1 MRVRAR
7 MSVMCM
13 WNNLKKTKFCIL
25 FKSGINSVKPK
36 YDKQLR
42 TSIHGKTILITG
54 ASSGIGLTTA
64 YRLADAGAHVLL
76 IARTKETLDEVKAE
90 IEAKG
95 GKASVF
101 PCDLNDLDAID
112 VVSQEILSSIDHID
126 ILVNNAGRS
135 IRRAV
140 HESTDR
146 FHDFERTMQLNYFGA
161 IRLVMN
167 MLPHMIERRA
177 GHIINISSIGVLA
190 NATRFSAYVA
200 SKAALDAFSRCL
212 SAEVHS
218 HKIAIT
224 SIYMPL
230 VRTPMIAPTK
240 IYNYV
245 PTLSPEEAADLV
257 AYAIIKRP
265 KKIATNLGRL
275 ASITYAIAPD
285 INNKLMSIGYNL
297 FPSSSASI
305 GKQEKLNWVQ
315 KAYARLFPGE
325 HW

>member
-1 MRVRAR
+1 MNAK
-7 MSVMCM
+7 
-13 WNNLKKTKFCIL
+13 LKKL
-25 FKSGINSVKPK
+25 FQQKVN
-36 YDKQLR
+36 
-42 TSIHGKTILITG
+42 GKTVLITG
-54 ASSGIGLTTA
+54 ASSGIGLTVA
-64 YRLADAGAHVLL
+64 HSLAKAGAHVLL
-76 IARTKETLDEVKAE
+76 LARSKDTLEEVKAE
-90 IEAKG
+90 IEAQG

-101 PCDLNDLDAID
+101 PCDLNDMESID
-112 VVSQEILSSIDHID
+112 KVSQQILKEIPQID
-126 ILVNNAGRS
+126 ILINNAGRS

-140 HESTDR
+140 HESVDR

-161 IRLVMN
+161 VRLVLN
-167 MLPHMIERRA
+167 LLPHMIARKD
-177 GHIINISSIGVLA
+177 GQIINISSIGVLA

-245 PTLSPEEAADLV
+245 PTLSPEEAADLI
-257 AYAIIKRP
+257 AYAIVKRP
-265 KKIATNLGRL
+265 KKVATNLGRL

-285 INNKLMSIGYNL
+285 INNILMSIGFNL
-297 FPSSSASI
+297 FPSSTASV
-305 GKQEKLNWVQ
+305 GKQEKLNLIQ
-315 KAYARLFPGE
+315 RAYARLFPGE

>member
-1 MRVRAR
+1 MNAK
-7 MSVMCM
+7 
-13 WNNLKKTKFCIL
+13 LKKL
-25 FKSGINSVKPK
+25 FQQKV
-36 YDKQLR
+36 D
-42 TSIHGKTILITG
+42 GKTIIVTG
-54 ASSGIGLTTA
+54 ASSGIGLTVSKH
-64 YRLADAGAHVLL
+64 LAQAGAHVLL
-76 IARTKETLDEVKAE
+76 LARTKETLDEVKAE
-90 IEAKG
+90 IEANG

-101 PCDLNDLDAID
+101 PCDLNDMESIDA
-112 VVSQEILSSIDHID
+112 VSKEILAAVDHID

-140 HESTDR
+140 HESVDR

-161 IRLVMN
+161 VRLVLN
-167 MLPHMIERRA
+167 ILPHMMQRKD
-177 GHIINISSIGVLA
+177 GQIINISSIGVLA

-240 IYNYV
+240 IYKYV
-245 PTLSPEEAADLV
+245 PTLSPEQAADLI
-257 AYAIIKRP
+257 AYAIVKRP

-285 INNKLMSIGYNL
+285 VNNILMSIGFNL
-297 FPSSSASI
+297 FPSSTASV
-305 GKQEKLNWVQ
+305 GKQEKLNLIQ
-315 KAYARLFPGE
+315 RAYARLFPGE

>member
-1 MRVRAR
+1 M
-7 MSVMCM
+7 
-13 WNNLKKTKFCIL
+13 KTRL
-25 FKSGINSVKPK
+25 H
-36 YDKQLR
+36 KQLEKR
-42 TSIHGKTILITG
+42 VAGKTVLITG

-64 YRLADAGAHVLL
+64 HQLADAGAHVLL
-76 IARTKETLDEVKAE
+76 VARTQETLEQVKSE

-95 GKASVF
+95 GKASIF
-101 PCDLNDLDAID
+101 PCDLNNMEAID
-112 VVSQEILSSIDHID
+112 EVSKQIIASVDHID
-126 ILVNNAGRS
+126 ILINNAGRS

-140 HESTDR
+140 HESVDR

-161 IRLVMN
+161 VRLVMN
-167 MLPHMIERRA
+167 ILPQMMIRRA

-240 IYNYV
+240 IYKYV
-245 PTLSPEEAADLV
+245 PTDRKSV
-257 AYAIIKRP
+257 
-265 KKIATNLGRL
+265 
-275 ASITYAIAPD
+275 
-285 INNKLMSIGYNL
+285 
-297 FPSSSASI
+297 
-305 GKQEKLNWVQ
+305 V
-315 KAYARLFPGE
+315 
-325 HW
+325 

>member
-1 MRVRAR
+1 MNAK
-7 MSVMCM
+7 
-13 WNNLKKTKFCIL
+13 LKKL
-25 FKSGINSVKPK
+25 FQQKV
-36 YDKQLR
+36 D
-42 TSIHGKTILITG
+42 GKTIIVTG
-54 ASSGIGLTTA
+54 ASSGIGLTVSK
-64 YRLADAGAHVLL
+64 YLAQAGAHVLL
-76 IARTKETLDEVKAE
+76 LARTKDKLDEVKAE
-90 IEAKG
+90 IEAEG

-101 PCDLNDLDAID
+101 PCDLNDMESIDA
-112 VVSQEILSSIDHID
+112 VSKEILASVDHID
-126 ILVNNAGRS
+126 ILINNAGRS

-140 HESTDR
+140 HESVDR

-161 IRLVMN
+161 VRLVLN
-167 MLPHMIERRA
+167 LLPHMMQRKD
-177 GHIINISSIGVLA
+177 GQIINISSIGVLA

-240 IYNYV
+240 MYKYV
-245 PTLSPEEAADLV
+245 PTLSPEEAADLI
-257 AYAIIKRP
+257 ATAIVKRP
-265 KKIATNLGRL
+265 KKIATNLGRI

-285 INNKLMSIGYNL
+285 INNILMSIGFNL
-297 FPSSSASI
+297 FPSSTASI
-305 GKQEKLNWVQ
+305 GEQEKLTIIQ
-315 KAYARLFPGE
+315 RAYARLFPGE

>member
-1 MRVRAR
+1 MNAK
-7 MSVMCM
+7 
-13 WNNLKKTKFCIL
+13 LKKL
-25 FKSGINSVKPK
+25 FQQKV
-36 YDKQLR
+36 D
-42 TSIHGKTILITG
+42 GKTIVVTG
-54 ASSGIGLTTA
+54 ASSGIGLTVSK
-64 YRLADAGAHVLL
+64 YLAQAGAHVLL
-76 IARTKETLDEVKAE
+76 LARTKEKLDEVKAE
-90 IEAKG
+90 IEAEG

-101 PCDLNDLDAID
+101 PCDLNDMESIDA
-112 VVSQEILSSIDHID
+112 VSKEILAAVDHID

-140 HESTDR
+140 HESVDR

-161 IRLVMN
+161 VRLVLN
-167 MLPHMIERRA
+167 ILPHMMQRKD
-177 GHIINISSIGVLA
+177 GQIINISSIGVLA

-240 IYNYV
+240 IYKYV
-245 PTLSPEEAADLV
+245 PTLSPEQAADLI
-257 AYAIIKRP
+257 AYAIVKRP

-285 INNKLMSIGYNL
+285 VNNILMSIGFNL
-297 FPSSSASI
+297 FPSSTASV
-305 GKQEKLNWVQ
+305 GQQEKLNLMQ
-315 KAYARLFPGE
+315 RAYARLFPGE

>member
-1 MRVRAR
+1 MNAK
-7 MSVMCM
+7 
-13 WNNLKKTKFCIL
+13 LKKL
-25 FKSGINSVKPK
+25 FQQKVN
-36 YDKQLR
+36 
-42 TSIHGKTILITG
+42 GKTIIVTG
-54 ASSGIGLTTA
+54 ASSGIGLTVSK
-64 YRLADAGAHVLL
+64 YLAQAGAHVLL
-76 IARTKETLDEVKAE
+76 LARTKDKLDEVKAE
-90 IEAKG
+90 IEAEG

-101 PCDLNDLDAID
+101 PCDLNDMESIDA
-112 VVSQEILSSIDHID
+112 VSKEILASVDHID
-126 ILVNNAGRS
+126 ILINNAGRS

-140 HESTDR
+140 HESIDR

-161 IRLVMN
+161 VRLVLN
-167 MLPHMIERRA
+167 LLPHMMQRKD
-177 GHIINISSIGVLA
+177 GQIINISSIGVLA

-224 SIYMPL
+224 SVYMPL

-245 PTLSPEEAADLV
+245 PTLSPEQAADLV
-257 AYAIIKRP
+257 AYAIVKRP

-285 INNKLMSIGYNL
+285 VNNILMSIGFNL
-297 FPSSSASI
+297 FPSSTAAI
-305 GKQEKLNWVQ
+305 GEQEKLNLVQ
-315 KAYARLFPGE
+315 RAYARLFPGE